1 MVKFRKLVTFYEKT
15 FILILLKYMSEKEE
29 LKSDV
34 VETVTVVEP
43 AIKLEEEKEN
53 IKIEEE
59 KDVIIEE
66 KDITVKTEE
75 IKTFLKLFEIFL
87 TQDESIL
94 AEKFTKFDVKLT
106 PEIQKYFL
114 LLCKESPDLFGL
126 FEETLKKIMLDD
138 RINSKDISDILV
150 LVSKVYRII
159 RENKG
164 VPIVDSYEL
173 IKILIQLV
181 FIVYIETNKIEN
193 SQLLLDLLKI
203 VESSIDL
210 IKLTPIIQKKGWL
223 CFKC

>member
-1 MVKFRKLVTFYEKT
+1 VTFYEKKT

-59 KDVIIEE
+59 KKDVIIEE

-114 LLCKESPDLFGL
+114 LLCKESPDLFGS
-126 FEETLKKIMLDD
+126 FEETLKKIILDD

-210 IKLTPIIQKKGWL
+210 IKLTPIIPKKGWL